1 MEKFMLLF
9 RGSNAYQSD
18 QPPEALAALKTKML
32 DWVIELAK
40 KGLHVGSEPLQR
52 EGKQVIGSKGTI
64 SEGPFGREKEII
76 GGCTIVLAKDINA
89 AVDIARA
96 CPILDTN
103 ATIEIRA
110 IQKS

>member
-1 MEKFMLLF
+1 
-9 RGSNAYQSD
+9 
-18 QPPEALAALKTKML
+18 ML
-32 DWVIELAK
+32 DWVMELAQN
-40 KGLHVGSEPLQR
+40 GLHVGSEPLQR
-52 EGKQVIGSKGTI
+52 EGKQVIGSAGTI
-64 SEGPFGREKEII
+64 TEGPFGPEKEII